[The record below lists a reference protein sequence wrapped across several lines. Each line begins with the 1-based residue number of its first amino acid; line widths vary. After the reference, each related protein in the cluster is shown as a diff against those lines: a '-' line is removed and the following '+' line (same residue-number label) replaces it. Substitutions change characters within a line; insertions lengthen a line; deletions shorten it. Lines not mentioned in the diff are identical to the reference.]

1 MLVRGSGQDLC
12 NNHPQPYTFHQPPPA
27 SGHHQSC
34 ATFRTDT
41 ADATTLHMRVNCIV
55 TVVSVRNA
63 NDCAA
68 AARGSVDKRLVDG
81 AQLCY
86 CRHPTT
92 ALAPSAVTAGA
103 IACAVSLG
111 VMLRWRLSI

>member
-1 MLVRGSGQDLC
+1 MPR
-12 NNHPQPYTFHQPPPA
+12 
-27 SGHHQSC
+27 

-41 ADATTLHMRVNCIV
+41 SDATTLHMRVTCIV
-55 TVVSVRNA
+55 AVIYVRSA

-68 AARGSVDKRLVDG
+68 AARGSVDKRLIDG
-81 AQLCY
+81 THLCY

-92 ALAPSAVTAGA
+92 ALAPSVVTAGS
-103 IACAVSLG
+103 IPCAVSLG